1 MRITRHNHRR
11 QSAGFTLIE
20 LMVVIGLILIMFTV
34 GIPTFAKAHNQRPM
48 KVATEQLME
57 VLSTARAQAIVRGT
71 TVELRMNPQE
81 YTFDVSA
88 SGPSTELDQRVAEGS
103 DAFKKGRF
111 NMTLPD
117 EIGIELLD
125 VNYVPYKEEE
135 SAALKFFSNGTSQE
149 FTVVIRSITGE
160 YRKISVEPITARAN
174 YEILK

>member
-1 MRITRHNHRR
+1 MKLVGTRHQRR
-11 QSAGFTLIE
+11 SAGFTLIE
-20 LMVVIGLILIMFTV
+20 LMVVIGMILIMFTV

-57 VLSTARAQAIVRGT
+57 VLSTARAQAIVRGV

-88 SGPSTELDQRVAEGS
+88 SGPSTELDQRVAEGA

-111 NMTLPD
+111 NMKLPD
-117 EIGIELLD
+117 DIGIELLD
-125 VNYVPYKEEE
+125 VNYVPYKDED
-135 SAALKFFSNGTSQE
+135 SATLKFFSNGTSQE

-160 YRKISVEPITARAN
+160 YRKISVEPITARAE
-174 YEILK
+174 YEILQ